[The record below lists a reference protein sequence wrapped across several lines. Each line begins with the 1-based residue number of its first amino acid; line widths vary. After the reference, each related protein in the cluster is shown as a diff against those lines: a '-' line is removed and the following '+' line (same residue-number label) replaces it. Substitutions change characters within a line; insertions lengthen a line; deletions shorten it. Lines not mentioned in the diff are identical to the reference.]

1 MNTTTLSKFEQDF
14 IKLERDDVSV
24 GDMVKVHTKIV
35 EGDKERIQIFQG
47 LVMERSHS
55 GIRETFTVRKLS
67 KNIGVERIFPLHSPR
82 IDKIEIIRK
91 GKVRKAKLHYLR
103 DRVGK
108 KALFVKE
115 NVTQP
120 KGKKTSRKV

>member
-1 MNTTTLSKFEQDF
+1 MNTTILSKFEKDF
-14 IKLERDDVSV
+14 IKLERNDVSV
-24 GDMVKVHTKIV
+24 GDTVKVHTKIV

-67 KNIGVERIFPLHSPR
+67 KNVGVERIFPLHSPR

-91 GKVRKAKLHYLR
+91 GKVKKAKLHYLR

>member
-1 MNTTTLSKFEQDF
+1 ME
-14 IKLERDDVSV
+14 VSV
-24 GDMVKVHTKIV
+24 GDTVKVHTKIV
-35 EGDKERIQIFQG
+35 EGEKERIQIFQG

-91 GKVRKAKLHYLR
+91 GKVRRAKLHYLR
-103 DRVGK
+103 ERVGK

-115 NVTQP
+115 NVTQHER
-120 KGKKTSRKV
+120 KTTSKKV

>member
-1 MNTTTLSKFEQDF
+1 MNTILLKKFEDDF
-14 IKLERDDVSV
+14 IKPERMEVSV
-24 GDMVKVHTKIV
+24 GDTVKVHTKIV
-35 EGDKERIQIFQG
+35 EGEKERIQIFQG

-91 GKVRKAKLHYLR
+91 GKVRRAKLHYLR
-103 DRVGK
+103 ERVGK

-115 NVTQP
+115 NVTQHER
-120 KGKKTSRKV
+120 KTTSKKV